1 MFVCKYYFFFVF
13 ILLMKT
19 LEYRDRFFWFFFD
32 YYFPEYKQKS
42 FHCIAM
48 QVSFGREKM
57 YKLLIQSLVFAK
69 QVA

>member
-19 LEYRDRFFWFFFD
+19 LEYRDRFFFFD
-32 YYFPEYKQKS
+32 CYFPKYKQKS
-42 FHCIAM
+42 FHCIAV
-48 QVSFGREKM
+48 QVSFGKGKI
-57 YKLLIQSLVFAK
+57 YKLLIQGLVFAK

>member
-19 LEYRDRFFWFFFD
+19 LEYRDRFCFFFY

-48 QVSFGREKM
+48 QVSFGREKI
-57 YKLLIQSLVFAK
+57 YKLLIQGLAFAK

>member
-19 LEYRDRFFWFFFD
+19 LEYRDRFCFFFD
-32 YYFPEYKQKS
+32 YYFPECKQKS

-48 QVSFGREKM
+48 QVSFGRQKI
-57 YKLLIQSLVFAK
+57 YKLLIQGLVFAK